1 MLRDR
6 NRIIYLQMALIGL
19 VVGIC
24 MSSLKMYYT
33 DWGEHALNVCGK
45 QITINDLWYYSCQ
58 NLASASFACA
68 IGSISTYCCEVAKPS
83 ILAFTIKYITIFI
96 ALVFVSR
103 FFFGLLFYNNIT
115 IFEEISFVLLLIYTT
130 FRGSMYYKSNI
141 KGHGAEHI
149 TA

>member
-1 MLRDR
+1 MTRDR

-19 VVGIC
+19 FVGILF
-24 MSSLKMYYT
+24 SAIKVITVS
-33 DWGEHALNVCGK
+33 WGEHFLNVWGE
-45 QITINDLWYYSCQ
+45 QITINDLIYYNCQ
-58 NLASASFACA
+58 NVANMGFSCA
-68 IGSISTYCCEVAKPS
+68 IGSISTYCLEVTKFS
-83 ILAFTIKYITIFI
+83 IIAFIVKYISIFI
-96 ALVFVSR
+96 ALIFVAR

-141 KGHGAEHI
+141 KGHGTKHI

>member
-1 MLRDR
+1 MLKDR
-6 NRIIYLQMALIGL
+6 NRVIYLQMTLIGL
-19 VVGIC
+19 FVGA
-24 MSSLKMYYT
+24 LLTWAKMYQT
-33 DWGEHALNVCGK
+33 DWGNYALNVWGK
-45 QITINDLWYYSCQ
+45 QITINDLWYYNLQ
-58 NLASASFACA
+58 NAATASFACA
-68 IGSISTYCCEVAKPS
+68 IGSIATYCCEVVKTS
-83 ILAFTIKYITIFI
+83 ILAFVIKYITIFI
-96 ALVFVSR
+96 ALVFVAS

>member
-6 NRIIYLQMALIGL
+6 NRIIYLQMTLIGL
-19 VVGIC
+19 FVGIL
-24 MSSLKMYYT
+24 MSWLKMYYT
-33 DWGEHALNVCGK
+33 DWGEHFLNVWGK
-45 QITINDLWYYSCQ
+45 QITINDLWYYNCQ
-58 NLASASFACA
+58 NLAIAAFSCA
-68 IGSISTYCCEVAKPS
+68 IGSIATYCCEIVKTS
-83 ILAFTIKYITIFI
+83 ILAFVIKYITIFI
-96 ALVFVSR
+96 ALVFVAS

>member
-6 NRIIYLQMALIGL
+6 NRIIYLQMTLIGL
-19 VVGIC
+19 FVGC
-24 MSSLKMYYT
+24 LLTWLKMFYV
-33 DWGEHALNVCGK
+33 DWGEHFLNVWGK
-45 QITINDLWYYSCQ
+45 QITINDLWYYNVQ
-58 NLASASFACA
+58 NASFASFACA
-68 IGSISTYCCEVAKPS
+68 IGSMATYCCEIVKPS
-83 ILAFTIKYITIFI
+83 ILAFVVKYVTVFI
-96 ALVFVSR
+96 ALVFVSS

>member
-6 NRIIYLQMALIGL
+6 NRVIYLQMTLIGL
-19 VVGIC
+19 FVGIVF
-24 MSSLKMYYT
+24 SALKMYQT
-33 DWGEHALNVCGK
+33 DWGNYALNVWGE
-45 QITINDLWYYSCQ
+45 QITINDLIYYNCQ
-58 NLASASFACA
+58 NVANMAFCCA
-68 IGSISTYCCEVAKPS
+68 IGSISTYCSELNKSSV
-83 ILAFTIKYITIFI
+83 IAFIIKYMTIFI
-96 ALVFVSR
+96 ALIFVSR